1 MDVRPP
7 TRLHE
12 APLAAPSHDGYD
24 RRVIVSRLNEQTR
37 APHAAAGWDDLRA
50 HNAGVVLRAAWTAER
65 ISRADLARQT
75 GLSRATIS
83 DIVAEF
89 VSGGLLADTE
99 DSAPRS
105 SSGGRPPTIVRFVDD
120 CRQILGI
127 ELGASHVAVV
137 RTDLRGRV
145 LARAGVEVDTA
156 ASPAATLTTM
166 VDLART
172 ACDDAPEGA
181 LIGVGLALP
190 TPLRHG
196 EGARLSP
203 RLFPRWD
210 GVDVAEPLALAL
222 GVPVYADNDANLGA
236 LGEHWWG
243 AGRGVGDL
251 AYIKVATG
259 VGAGVLIGGEIYRG
273 ARGIAGEIGHTSID
287 PAGPRCRCGLTG
299 CLEAFVG
306 TSYLLERAER
316 VASQRPASV
325 AALIDAARTGDPV
338 ARAVVEDAGR
348 HLGVA
353 VANLLN
359 LVNPARVVLGG
370 RLTDV
375 GAPLL
380 DALQESV
387 HARALWSSVD
397 GYDVVLGT
405 LGDDAV
411 AIGAA
416 TSILRAALLQP
427 ARHFLPAPS
436 PVLARRGAS
445 AVTLAPT

>member
-1 MDVRPP
+1 M
-7 TRLHE
+7 
-12 APLAAPSHDGYD
+12 
-24 RRVIVSRLNEQTR
+24 IVHRLNEQTASR
-37 APHAAAGWDDLRA
+37 QFAAGWDDLRA
-50 HNAGVVLRAAWTAER
+50 HNAGVVLRAAWWAER

-89 VSGGLLADTE
+89 VAGGILEDTE
-99 DSAPRS
+99 DAAPRT

-120 CRQILGI
+120 CRNILGV
-127 ELGASHVAVV
+127 ELGATHVSVV

-145 LARAGVEVDTA
+145 LWRSATEVDTA
-156 ASPAATLTTM
+156 ADPDAALAAI
-166 VDLART
+166 VRLAR
-172 ACDDAPEGA
+172 AAWDDAPDA
-181 LIGVGLALP
+181 VMIGVGLALP

-203 RLFPRWD
+203 RLFPRWE
-210 GVDVAEPLALAL
+210 GIDVAEPLADAL
-222 GVPVYADNDANLGA
+222 GVPVHADNDANLGA

-243 AGRGVGDL
+243 AGRGVEDL
-251 AYIKVATG
+251 VYIKVATG
-259 VGAGVLIGGEIYRG
+259 VGAGILIGGEIYRG

-306 TSYLLERAER
+306 TSYLLDRAGMGPTRRHATVTE
-316 VASQRPASV
+316 
-325 AALIDAARTGDPV
+325 LIDAARAGDPV
-338 ARAVVEDAGR
+338 ARAVVQDAGH

-375 GAPLL
+375 GEPLL
-380 DALQESV
+380 VALRESA

-411 AIGAA
+411 ALGAA
-416 TSILRAALLQP
+416 TAILRTALLQP
-427 ARHFLPAPS
+427 ARHFLAASS

-445 AVTLAPT
+445 AVSLAPT

>member
-1 MDVRPP
+1 M
-7 TRLHE
+7 
-12 APLAAPSHDGYD
+12 
-24 RRVIVSRLNEQTR
+24 RVIVHRLNEQTATR
-37 APHAAAGWDDLRA
+37 HFAAGWDDLRA
-50 HNAGVVLRAAWTAER
+50 HNAGVVLRTAWTAER

-89 VSGGLLADTE
+89 VSGGILEDTE
-99 DSAPRS
+99 DAAPRT

-120 CRQILGI
+120 CRQILGV
-127 ELGASHVAVV
+127 ELGATHVSVV

-145 LARAGVEVDTA
+145 LWRSSAEVDTA
-156 ASPAATLTTM
+156 TAPDATLAT
-166 VDLART
+166 VVRLART
-172 ACDDAPEGA
+172 ACDDAPDA
-181 LIGVGLALP
+181 VIIGVGLALP

-196 EGARLSP
+196 DGARLSP
-203 RLFPRWD
+203 RLFPRWE
-210 GVDVAEPLALAL
+210 GIDVAAPLADAL
-222 GVPVYADNDANLGA
+222 GVPVHADNDANLGA

-243 AGRGVGDL
+243 AGRGVEDL

-259 VGAGVLIGGEIYRG
+259 VGAGILIGGEIYRG

-306 TSYLLERAER
+306 TSYLLERGDTLRRHAT
-316 VASQRPASV
+316 VG
-325 AALIDAARTGDPV
+325 ALIEAARAGDPEARSVVTV
-338 ARAVVEDAGR
+338 AGQ

-375 GAPLL
+375 GDPLL
-380 DALQESV
+380 DALRESV
-387 HARALWSSVD
+387 HARALGSSVD
-397 GYDVVLGT
+397 GYEVVLGT

-411 AIGAA
+411 ALGAA
-416 TSILRAALLQP
+416 TAILRAALLQP
-427 ARHFLPAPS
+427 TRHFLSGPS
-436 PVLARRGAS
+436 PLLARRGAS